1 MTGAKTLVSGSLV
14 IWNDLPQ
21 GRSKGV
27 VFLGR
32 MPFEVIVMKRFR
44 AFIAVLALSCGAL
57 AGVSLGQETQPAMP
71 VPPPAGDA
79 AGTPAAQ
86 APVASKDDD
95 FIPSEEISAD
105 EEVTFPVDI

>member
-1 MTGAKTLVSGSLV
+1 MMGAKTLVSGSLV
-14 IWNDLPQ
+14 IWNDLPR

-32 MPFEVIVMKRFR
+32 VPFEVIVMKRFR
-44 AFIAVLALSCGAL
+44 AFIAVLVLSCGVL
-57 AGVSLGQETQPAMP
+57 AGVSLGQEPQPTT
-71 VPPPAGDA
+71 PPPPSDA